1 MFFPLKGR
9 EKKEAE
15 FSENAMFHPLEK
27 NIFPS
32 CTKTLF
38 YLSKLLKLKF
48 TRLALWILFFPKK
61 KSSITLHPKKKNS
74 KLPSFPL
81 HRKIIFCSPEI
92 LLRRTIMAVYN
103 IGRHFPPSRPGIAI
117 RTMLRSKKAQGGGKR
132 IYFKTCRYLILPIED
147 YSCNRYA

>member
-38 YLSKLLKLKF
+38 ETTETKIYSPRF
-48 TRLALWILFFPKK
+48 VDSF
-61 KSSITLHPKKKNS
+61 
-74 KLPSFPL
+74 LP
-81 HRKIIFCSPEI
+81 
-92 LLRRTIMAVYN
+92 
-103 IGRHFPPSRPGIAI
+103 
-117 RTMLRSKKAQGGGKR
+117 
-132 IYFKTCRYLILPIED
+132 
-147 YSCNRYA
+147 